1 MRRRW
6 REGPS
11 LVAAL
16 TLLVAS
22 TTSNDSTLFECPKG
36 SYRFTPPTSDSVVLL
51 HTIFPP
57 KFHGRE
63 QSTLIC
69 YFTTSLLHQN
79 YFLESNQK
87 PHYIQRLRQ
96 I

>member
-36 SYRFTPPTSDSVVLL
+36 SYRFIPPLVTVGPWLQSLTVLCSS
-51 HTIFPP
+51 T
-57 KFHGRE
+57 
-63 QSTLIC
+63 QSSHRS
-69 YFTTSLLHQN
+69 FTV
-79 YFLESNQK
+79 ESSQ
-87 PHYIQRLRQ
+87 P
-96 I
+96 